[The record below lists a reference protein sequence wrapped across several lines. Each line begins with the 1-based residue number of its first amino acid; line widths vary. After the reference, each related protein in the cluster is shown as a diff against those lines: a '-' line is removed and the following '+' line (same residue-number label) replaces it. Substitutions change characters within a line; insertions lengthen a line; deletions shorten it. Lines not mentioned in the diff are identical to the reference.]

1 MEQKLAIISIT
12 IRAHSQ
18 SQLGNVVCM
27 HSVRNQIPK
36 IYYNIK
42 QTCLNIL

>member
-12 IRAHSQ
+12 RAQSQ
-18 SQLGNVVCM
+18 SQLGNLVCM
-27 HSVRNQIPK
+27 HSVRNQTSK